1 LHLAGQDFQHI
12 LKRISL
18 EIAVFLGFFRNKA
31 ISFTFPSIFGNF
43 LQISFR
49 FEFPYNFLQLVKIS
63 FKKEIFFKR
72 EALVSTYLP
81 IFSSGTGCDLSGC
94 AGTRPQCIM
103 QHDIK
108 VLSAYDKTMQ
118 CSRRVMCD
126 IDATRRNGSMEN
138 VPRRK

>member
-63 FKKEIFFKR
+63 FKKEIFFKM
-72 EALVSTYLP
+72 EALVPLTCR
-81 IFSSGTGCDLSGC
+81 FSAQAQAVICRVVQ
-94 AGTRPQCIM
+94 A
-103 QHDIK
+103 HD
-108 VLSAYDKTMQ
+108 
-118 CSRRVMCD
+118 
-126 IDATRRNGSMEN
+126 RNALCN
-138 VPRRK
+138 TI